1 VIALFF
7 MRERDRYGFD
17 KKRAGTHYAEL
28 VFFQPV
34 DLQITSCIPVSRARN
49 VIALFFMLRSDWYGF
64 DKKRS
69 GTPYA
74 ELVFW
79 HQLGCAGIIVYSGA
93 SGAQNL
99 NALIFMLEWA
109 WEGFH

>member
-1 VIALFF
+1 VHS
-7 MRERDRYGFD
+7 G
-17 KKRAGTHYAEL
+17 
-28 VFFQPV
+28 
-34 DLQITSCIPVSRARN
+34 VSRARN

-79 HQLGCAGIIVYSGA
+79 HQLGCAGLVVYSGA

-99 NALIFMLEWA
+99 NALFFMLEWA